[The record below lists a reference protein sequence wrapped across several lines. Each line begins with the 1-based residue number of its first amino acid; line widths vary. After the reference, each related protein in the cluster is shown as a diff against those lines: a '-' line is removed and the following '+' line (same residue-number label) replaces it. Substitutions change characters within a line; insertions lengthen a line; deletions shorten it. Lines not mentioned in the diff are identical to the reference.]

1 MERVGMGEMATTLGG
16 VSAVDATR
24 AAGTPRVASGVRRR
38 QLPPPIDDSE
48 GPFRLVRELGRGGMG
63 VVWLAQHLRLG
74 IPCAVKFL
82 GAALHESLTERDGL
96 LHEVTMAYRVSG
108 PNVVRVLD
116 HGRWAGRPYIAMELL
131 EGHDLAKRLRREGR
145 LGARACWSLVRQA
158 ASALGHAH
166 AQGVVHRD
174 LKPANLF
181 LASEGDVEV
190 VKVLDFG
197 IADWQGSGEPTAATP
212 TAPGTVTS
220 NLVGTP
226 LYMSPEQAEGR
237 RVDGRA
243 DLWSLAFIAFEC
255 LTGSRPLRGQ
265 SVGELLV
272 KVLSEPLPT
281 PSSRLPSL
289 PPALDAWWA
298 RATSRDPE
306 GRFPTAGAFAEAFG
320 QALGFLPQARRPKAL
335 ASVTP
340 LRPASLTPMAQAV

>member
-1 MERVGMGEMATTLGG
+1 MIGVSMGELATIPGGVEAADTTL
-16 VSAVDATR
+16 AV
-24 AAGTPRVASGVRRR
+24 GTPRAASGVRRR
-38 QLPPPIDDSE
+38 ALPPPVGD

-82 GAALHESLTERDGL
+82 GPSPCAGLTEPDGL

-116 HGRWAGRPYIAMELL
+116 HGRWSGRPYIAMELL
-131 EGHDLAKRLRREGR
+131 EGEDLAKRLRRAGR
-145 LGARACWSLVRQA
+145 LDARQCWAVVRQA
-158 ASALGHAH
+158 VAALERAH
-166 AQGVVHRD
+166 KAGVVHRD
-174 LKPANLF
+174 LKPANIV
-181 LASEGDVEV
+181 LAREGDAEV

-197 IADWQGSGEPTAATP
+197 IADWWGVGGGAPAGLAT
-212 TAPGTVTS
+212 PGTVTS

-243 DLWSLAFIAFEC
+243 DLWSLAVIVFEC
-255 LTGSRPLRGQ
+255 LTGSRPLRGG

-272 KVLSEPLPT
+272 KVLSEPLPP

-306 GRFPTAGAFAEAFG
+306 GRFATAGAFAD
-320 QALGFLPQARRPKAL
+320 ALGRALGLVPARPARAL

-340 LRPASLTPMAQAV
+340 LRTLTPPPMAQAV

>member
-1 MERVGMGEMATTLGG
+1 MERVVMGEMTTTLGG
-16 VSAVDATR
+16 LSAVEATR
-24 AAGTPRVASGVRRR
+24 TVGVPRVASGVRRR
-38 QLPPPIDDSE
+38 PLPPPIDDSE
-48 GPFRLVRELGRGGMG
+48 GPFRLVREFGRGGMG

-131 EGHDLAKRLRREGR
+131 EGQDLAKRLRREGR

-197 IADWQGSGEPTAATP
+197 IADWQGSGERTGATP

-226 LYMSPEQAEGR
+226 LYMSPEQAEG
-237 RVDGRA
+237 
-243 DLWSLAFIAFEC
+243 LI
-255 LTGSRPLRGQ
+255 
-265 SVGELLV
+265 
-272 KVLSEPLPT
+272 
-281 PSSRLPSL
+281 
-289 PPALDAWWA
+289 
-298 RATSRDPE
+298 
-306 GRFPTAGAFAEAFG
+306 
-320 QALGFLPQARRPKAL
+320 
-335 ASVTP
+335 
-340 LRPASLTPMAQAV
+340 

>member
-1 MERVGMGEMATTLGG
+1 MVESATTLGG
-16 VSAVDATR
+16 VSAADTTR
-24 AAGTPRVASGVRRR
+24 AVGLPRAASGVRRR
-38 QLPPPIDDSE
+38 ALPPPIPEGE

-63 VVWLAQHLRLG
+63 VVWLAQHRRLG

-82 GAALHESLTERDGL
+82 GPSPCVGLTERDGL
-96 LHEVTMAYRVSG
+96 VREVTMAYRVSG

-116 HGRWAGRPYIAMELL
+116 HGRCGGQAYIAMELL
-131 EGHDLAKRLRREGR
+131 EGEDLAKRLRRVGR
-145 LGARACWSLVRQA
+145 LSPREGWAVARQA
-158 ASALGHAH
+158 ASALERAH
-166 AQGVVHRD
+166 AAGVVHRD
-174 LKPANLF
+174 LKPANIF
-181 LASEGDVEV
+181 LAREGDAEV

-197 IADWQGSGEPTAATP
+197 IADWQGSGGDAPAAAVTP
-212 TAPGTVTS
+212 GAVTS

-243 DLWSLAFIAFEC
+243 DLWSLAIIVFEC
-255 LTGSRPLRGQ
+255 LTGSRPLRGG

-272 KVLSEPLPT
+272 KVLSEPLPSPT
-281 PSSRLPSL
+281 SRLPSL

-306 GRFPTAGAFAEAFG
+306 GRFATAGAFAA
-320 QALGFLPQARRPKAL
+320 ALGRALGLVPAARPAM

-340 LRPASLTPMAQAV
+340 LRLAAVPPLARAV